1 MPICL
6 NLSPVQLLNQLITM
20 NFEDDIMNNEELTQ
34 AEQTIVGK
42 QQLLV
47 KMQLSQ
53 KANALTAKQQLL
65 VKAGL
70 AKLKTTENQI

>member
-1 MPICL
+1 
-6 NLSPVQLLNQLITM
+6 
-20 NFEDDIMNNEELTQ
+20 MNNEELTQ

-53 KANALTAKQQLL
+53 KANVLTAKQQLL

-70 AKLKTTENQI
+70 AKLKTADNQI

>member
-1 MPICL
+1 
-6 NLSPVQLLNQLITM
+6 
-20 NFEDDIMNNEELTQ
+20 MNNEELTQ

>member
-1 MPICL
+1 
-6 NLSPVQLLNQLITM
+6 
-20 NFEDDIMNNEELTQ
+20 MNNEEPMQ
-34 AEQTIVGK
+34 AEQTIIGK

-53 KANALTAKQQLL
+53 KENALTAKQQLL

-70 AKLKTTENQI
+70 AKLKSTETQV

>member
-1 MPICL
+1 
-6 NLSPVQLLNQLITM
+6 
-20 NFEDDIMNNEELTQ
+20 MNNEELSQ
-34 AEQTIVGK
+34 VEQTVIGK

-53 KANALTAKQQLL
+53 KANALTAKQQLM

-70 AKLKTTENQI
+70 AKLKASENQV

>member
-1 MPICL
+1 MFEL
-6 NLSPVQLLNQLITM
+6 FFHRFKLQKQLITM
-20 NFEDDIMNNEELTQ
+20 KFEENTMNNEELTQ

-53 KANALTAKQQLL
+53 KANVLTAKQQLL

-70 AKLKTTENQI
+70 AKLKTADNQI

>member
-1 MPICL
+1 
-6 NLSPVQLLNQLITM
+6 
-20 NFEDDIMNNEELTQ
+20 MNNEELTQ
-34 AEQTIVGK
+34 AEQTIIGK

-53 KANALTAKQQLL
+53 RANNALTAKQQLL

-70 AKLKTTENQI
+70 AKLKASENQI

>member
-1 MPICL
+1 
-6 NLSPVQLLNQLITM
+6 
-20 NFEDDIMNNEELTQ
+20 MNNEELTQ

-53 KANALTAKQQLL
+53 KANVLTAKQQLL

-70 AKLKTTENQI
+70 AKLKTAENQI